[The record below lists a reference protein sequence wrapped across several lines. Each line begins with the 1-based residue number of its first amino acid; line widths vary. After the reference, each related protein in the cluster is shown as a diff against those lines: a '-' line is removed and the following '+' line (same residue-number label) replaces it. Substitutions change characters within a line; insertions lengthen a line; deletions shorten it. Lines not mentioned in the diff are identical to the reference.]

1 MRTVTEYHGG
11 PKCLTRVRLLYHAVA
26 TTYLI
31 NALILAVLLY
41 RAAFAQHSDYW
52 LWGLYVLLLGS
63 FGLRARRLKRRVAD
77 LVIHAAQS
85 CELMR
90 VFGAASKVAPK

>member
-1 MRTVTEYHGG
+1 
-11 PKCLTRVRLLYHAVA
+11 VRLHYHAVA

-41 RAAFAQHSDYW
+41 RAAFGDHPHEHDVW

-63 FGLRARRLKRRVAD
+63 FALRARRLKRRVAD

-90 VFGAASKVAPK
+90 VFGAASKPAPK

>member
-1 MRTVTEYHGG
+1 
-11 PKCLTRVRLLYHAVA
+11 
-26 TTYLI
+26 
-31 NALILAVLLY
+31 
-41 RAAFAQHSDYW
+41 

-63 FGLRARRLKRRVAD
+63 FALRARRLKRRVAD

-90 VFGAASKVAPK
+90 VFGAASKPAPK